1 MTGIAGKADATRWV
15 ELAEVDNVRDLG
27 GLPVHGGGVT
37 RRGVLF
43 RASTLQEATP
53 ADVGVLLDR
62 LGLRTVVD
70 LRSPR
75 ESECEGHGLLEA
87 TPVRRVNLP
96 VRQAKGVPADAVP
109 DVSGSRLTDFYL
121 AMLAGSGPS
130 LVDAARIVAD
140 PEQHAVVFHCAV
152 GKDRTGLLAA
162 VLLDAVGV
170 PAAAIADDYAL
181 SGSRTARIA
190 ERLARLPSYRRL
202 PSVEHGLMSADP
214 GVMHRFLEILGSGS
228 GSGSGPGGGAGW
240 LLRQGLAEAELR
252 ALRTALVEG

>member
-1 MTGIAGKADATRWV
+1 MTGIARKADSTRWV

-27 GLPVHGGGVT
+27 GLPVHGGGST

-43 RASTLQEATP
+43 RASTPQEATP
-53 ADVGVLLDR
+53 ADVEVLLDR

-70 LRSPR
+70 LRGPR
-75 ESECEGHGLLEA
+75 ESEREGHGLLKA
-87 TPVRRVNLP
+87 TAVRRVNLP

-130 LVDAARIVAD
+130 LLAAARIVAD
-140 PEQHAVVFHCAV
+140 PEQHAVLFHCAV

-181 SGSRTARIA
+181 SGSRTARIG
-190 ERLARLPSYRRL
+190 ERLARLPSYRLL

-214 GVMHRFLEILGSGS
+214 EVMHRFLEILRAES
-228 GSGSGPGGGAGW
+228 GGGAGW

>member
-1 MTGIAGKADATRWV
+1 MTGIARKADSTRWV

-27 GLPVHGGGVT
+27 GLPVHGGGST

-43 RASTLQEATP
+43 RASTPQEATP
-53 ADVGVLLDR
+53 ADVEVLLDR

-70 LRSPR
+70 LRGPR
-75 ESECEGHGLLEA
+75 ESEREGHGLLEA
-87 TPVRRVNLP
+87 TAVRRVNLP

-130 LVDAARIVAD
+130 LLAAARIVAD
-140 PEQHAVVFHCAV
+140 PEQHAVLFHCAV

-170 PAAAIADDYAL
+170 PAASIADDYAL
-181 SGSRTARIA
+181 SGSRTARIG
-190 ERLARLPSYRRL
+190 ERLARLPSYRLL

-214 GVMHRFLEILGSGS
+214 EVMHRFLEILRVES
-228 GSGSGPGGGAGW
+228 GGGAGW